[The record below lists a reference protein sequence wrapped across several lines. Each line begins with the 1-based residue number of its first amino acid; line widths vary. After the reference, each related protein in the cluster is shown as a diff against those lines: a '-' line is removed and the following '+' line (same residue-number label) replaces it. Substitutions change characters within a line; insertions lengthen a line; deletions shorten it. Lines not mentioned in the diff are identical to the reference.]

1 MRLAILTFLSF
12 FSSSSSSLHLLFL
25 SSLFYL
31 LLPPN
36 LSVGV
41 KSPPMSW
48 EGWPRY
54 LLDPYHAVKTEANG
68 NTTTT
73 AGI

>member
-1 MRLAILTFLSF
+1 MRLAILTLLSF
-12 FSSSSSSLHLLFL
+12 FTSSSSSLHLFL

-41 KSPPMSW
+41 KNPPMSW

-54 LLDPYHAVKTEANG
+54 LLDPYHAVKTEADG